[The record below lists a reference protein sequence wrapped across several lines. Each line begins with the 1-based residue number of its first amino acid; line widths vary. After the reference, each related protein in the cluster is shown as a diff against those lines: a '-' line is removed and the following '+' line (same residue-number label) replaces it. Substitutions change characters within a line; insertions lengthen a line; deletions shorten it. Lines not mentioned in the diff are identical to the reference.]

1 MNKYYNMLRM
11 YNILESDTNDLGST
25 IHFDKRNLNT
35 FGIRV
40 YNLFFMSCNL
50 FELVAKEMAEE
61 TFEDIVKKKIE
72 EKGMKEAHARKETRN
87 DMSVWKEVPVIRKYS
102 DHELTFLPMG
112 YKFKPMEALGEVDVN
127 KRKLT
132 WWGDYN
138 SVKHDLTQ
146 IQKASLRNLIY
157 ALCSAGLLVS
167 HVVDTEIRAIQKPSV
182 LFDGLYLPS
191 LR

>member
-1 MNKYYNMLRM
+1 M

-25 IHFDKRNLNT
+25 IHFDERNLNT

-40 YNLFFMSCNL
+40 YNLLFMSCNL
-50 FELVAKEMAEE
+50 FEVAAKEMAGIK
-61 TFEDIVKKKIE
+61 TTMEDWKKVLEICQF
-72 EKGMKEAHARKETRN
+72 
-87 DMSVWKEVPVIRKYS
+87 S
-102 DHELTFLPMG
+102 DSEMTFLPMG
-112 YKFKPMEALGEVDVN
+112 YKFKPLEALGEVDVN
-127 KRKLT
+127 ERNLT
-132 WWGDYN
+132 WWQDYN

-167 HVVDTEIRAIQKPSV
+167 HVVVKEVRAIQKPSV
-182 LFDGLYLPS
+182 LFDGLFLPS

>member
-1 MNKYYNMLRM
+1 MYNM
-11 YNILESDTNDLGST
+11 LESDTNDLGST
-25 IHFDKRNLNT
+25 IHFDKRNLAT

-50 FELVAKEMAEE
+50 FELVAKEIAGDPESDMG
-61 TFEDIVKKKIE
+61 TWKKEPLICQ
-72 EKGMKEAHARKETRN
+72 
-87 DMSVWKEVPVIRKYS
+87 YS
-102 DHELTFLPMG
+102 KVELTFLPMG
-112 YKFKPMEALGEVDVN
+112 YKFKPLEALGEVEVN
-127 KRKLT
+127 KRNLT
-132 WWGDYN
+132 WWQDYN

-167 HVVDTEIRAIQKPSV
+167 HVVDGTYKPSV
-182 LFDGLYLPS
+182 LFDGLLLPS

>member
-1 MNKYYNMLRM
+1 M
-11 YNILESDTNDLGST
+11 LESDTNDLGST
-25 IHFDKRNLNT
+25 IHFDKRNLAT

-50 FELVAKEMAEE
+50 FELVAKEIAGDPESDMG
-61 TFEDIVKKKIE
+61 TWKKEPLICQ
-72 EKGMKEAHARKETRN
+72 
-87 DMSVWKEVPVIRKYS
+87 YS
-102 DHELTFLPMG
+102 KVELTFLPMG
-112 YKFKPMEALGEVDVN
+112 YKFKPLEALGEVEVN
-127 KRKLT
+127 KRNLT
-132 WWGDYN
+132 WWQDYN

-167 HVVDTEIRAIQKPSV
+167 HVVDGTYKPSV
-182 LFDGLYLPS
+182 LFDGLLLPS

>member
-1 MNKYYNMLRM
+1 
-11 YNILESDTNDLGST
+11 
-25 IHFDKRNLNT
+25 
-35 FGIRV
+35 
-40 YNLFFMSCNL
+40 MSCNL

-61 TFEDIVKKKIE
+61 TVKKKFEKKIE
-72 EKGMKEAHARKETRN
+72 KMVKKKVEEEGMDEARARKETLN
-87 DMSVWKEVPVIRKYS
+87 ELSNMSVWKEVPVIRQYS

-112 YKFKPMEALGEVDVN
+112 YKFKPLEALGEVDVN

-132 WWGDYN
+132 WWDDYN

-146 IQKASLRNLIY
+146 IHKATLWNLIY

-167 HVVDTEIRAIQKPSV
+167 HVVDAEVRAIQKPSV
-182 LFDGLYLPS
+182 LFDGLFLPS

>member
-1 MNKYYNMLRM
+1 MNKCYNLVRM
-11 YNILESDTNDLGST
+11 YNSLESDTNDLGST
-25 IHFDKRNLNT
+25 IHFDKRNLKC
-35 FGIRV
+35 FGMRI

-61 TFEDIVKKKIE
+61 TFEEIVKKKIE
-72 EKGMKEAHARKETRN
+72 VNGMKEARARKETRN
-87 DMSVWKEVPVIRKYS
+87 DMSVWKKVRVIRQYS

-112 YKFKPMEALGEVDVN
+112 YKFKPMEALGDVDVN

-132 WWGDYN
+132 WWDDYN

-157 ALCSAGLLVS
+157 AIGSAGLLVS
-167 HVVDTEIRAIQKPSV
+167 HVVDMEVRTTQKRSV
-182 LFDGLYLPS
+182 LFDSLHLPYI
-191 LR
+191 

>member
-1 MNKYYNMLRM
+1 MRGDSLNKHYNMLRM

-25 IHFDKRNLNT
+25 IHFDERNLNT

-40 YNLFFMSCNL
+40 YNLLFMSCNL
-50 FELVAKEMAEE
+50 FEAAAKEIAGS
-61 TFEDIVKKKIE
+61 DKSD
-72 EKGMKEAHARKETRN
+72 MKT
-87 DMSVWKEVPVIRKYS
+87 WKEVPVIRQYS

-112 YKFKPMEALGEVDVN
+112 YKFKPMEALGDVDVN

-132 WWGDYN
+132 WWDDYN

-157 ALCSAGLLVS
+157 ALCSAGLLIS
-167 HVVDTEIRAIQKPSV
+167 HVVDTEVRAIQKRSV
-182 LFDGLYLPS
+182 LFEGLYLPS
-191 LR
+191 L

>member
-1 MNKYYNMLRM
+1 MDKYYNMVRM

-25 IHFDKRNLNT
+25 IHFDERNLDT

-61 TFEDIVKKKIE
+61 TVEGIVKKKIE
-72 EKGMKEAHARKETRN
+72 EKGMKETRARKETRN
-87 DMSVWKEVPVIRKYS
+87 DMNVWKKVRVICQFS
-102 DHELTFLPMG
+102 DHEITFIPMS
-112 YKFKPMEALGEVDVN
+112 YKFKPLGALGEVDEN
-127 KRKLT
+127 DRKLT
-132 WWGDYN
+132 WWQDYN

-146 IQKASLRNLIY
+146 IDKATLRNLIY

-167 HVVDTEIRAIQKPSV
+167 HVVVFEIRSIQKQSM
-182 LFDGLYLPS
+182 LFDSLHLPYI
-191 LR
+191 